1 MSPSNVHA
9 ETYRQEAL
17 ELLSDV
23 EETVLDIEQDPGNAE
38 HINRL
43 FRAMHTIKG
52 SGAMFGFNDIA
63 DFTHHA
69 ETVLDMVREEA
80 VPVNKDLI
88 DLILASSDQIRA
100 MLQAADGGPAVDGS
114 RSEQIVSGLKALL
127 HVKGDAKAFSPE
139 NMETPD
145 SAGSMG
151 GEKIT
156 FRIRFRPGPSI
167 FATGMDPA
175 LLLDEL
181 RDFGD
186 CVVTAQTENI
196 PSLYDI
202 DPEQCYIFWDM
213 VLTTDRSI
221 SDIRDV
227 FIFVDDET
235 EIKIDE
241 IASYANM
248 ENDRKRLGE
257 ILVEKGDVTKETVD
271 KALKDQKQIGE
282 LLVESGAV
290 SREKIIS
297 ALKEQQTVEKRKA
310 TTSSG
315 SVRVPADR
323 LDNLINL
330 VGELVI
336 TQARLTQVSAG
347 INDAKLA
354 APVEEVERLAGEL
367 RDCVL
372 NIRMLPIGTTFS
384 KFRRLVRDLS
394 SELGKEI
401 ELKTEGAETELDK
414 TVIERLDNPLVHLI
428 RNSIDHGIEPPEERE
443 VSGKSR
449 KGAIRLAAEHK
460 GANVVI
466 TIEDDGRGLDAEVIK
481 SKAIEKG
488 LIETGDGLSRSE
500 IFKLVFAPGFSTNTE
515 VTSVSGRGV
524 GMDVVKREIEALR
537 GSIEIFSEK
546 GEGTTVRLSLPLT
559 LAIID
564 GLLVKAGESRFVLP
578 LSVVGECMELT
589 KDHVANAHGRHLIPV
604 RGELVPYIRLRDI
617 FALSGGPTP
626 LEQMVVVESENMR
639 VGIVVDEII
648 GGHQTVI
655 KSLGRMYQDAEGVSG
670 GTILGDGGIA
680 LILDIPKII
689 QCAEREENAGV
700 YRVDSLPT

>member
-1 MSPSNVHA
+1 MSQSNVHA

-23 EETVLDIEQDPGNAE
+23 EEAALDIEQDSGNAE
-38 HINRL
+38 HVNRL

-52 SGAMFGFNDIA
+52 SGAMFGFDDIA
-63 DFTHHA
+63 EFTHHA
-69 ETVLDMVREEA
+69 ETVLDRVREGA
-80 VPVNKDLI
+80 IPVNKDLI

-100 MLQAADGGPAVDGS
+100 MLQAADSGAAVDVS

-127 HVKGDAKAFSPE
+127 HVKGDAKTFSPE
-139 NMETPD
+139 NMETSD
-145 SAGSMG
+145 SAGSME

-156 FRIRFRPGPSI
+156 CRIRFRPRPSI

-186 CVVTAQTENI
+186 CAVIAQTENI
-196 PSLYDI
+196 PALYDL

-213 VLTTDRSI
+213 VLATDRSI
-221 SDIRDV
+221 NDIRDV
-227 FIFVDDET
+227 FIFVYDES
-235 EIKIDE
+235 EIKIDK
-241 IASYANM
+241 ITSDANM

-257 ILVEKGDVTKETVD
+257 ILVERGDVTKETVD
-271 KALKDQKQIGE
+271 KTLNDQKQIGE
-282 LLVESGAV
+282 LLVTSGAV
-290 SREKIIS
+290 SRERVAS
-297 ALKEQQTVEKRKA
+297 ALSEQQIVEKRKA

-315 SVRVPADR
+315 SVRVPADK

-330 VGELVI
+330 VGELVV
-336 TQARLTQVSAG
+336 TQARLTQVSANV
-347 INDAKLA
+347 NDASLA
-354 APVEEVERLAGEL
+354 IPVEEVERLTGEL

-372 NIRMLPIGTTFS
+372 NIRMLPIGATFS

-401 ELKTEGAETELDK
+401 DLKTEGAETELDK

-428 RNSIDHGIEPPEERE
+428 RNSIDHGIESPEKRKA
-443 VSGKSR
+443 SGKST
-449 KGAIRLAAEHK
+449 KGKIRLSAAHK

-466 TIEDDGRGLDAEVIK
+466 TIEDDGGGLDSEAIK

-488 LIETGDGLSRSE
+488 LIETGDDLSESE
-500 IFKLVFAPGFSTNTE
+500 IFKLAFAPGFSTNTK

-537 GSIEIFSEK
+537 GSIEISSEK
-546 GEGTTVRLSLPLT
+546 GRGTSVKLTLPLT

-564 GLLVKAGESRFVLP
+564 GLLVKIGENRFVLP
-578 LSVVGECMELT
+578 LSLVDECVELP
-589 KDHVANAHGRHLIPV
+589 KDQIANAHGRHLIPV
-604 RGELVPYIRLRDI
+604 RGELVPYIRLREI
-617 FALSGGPTP
+617 FDMPGGAAP
-626 LEQMVVVESENMR
+626 LEQIVVVESENMR

-655 KSLGRMYQDAEGVSG
+655 KSLGRMFQDAEGVSG

-680 LILDIPKII
+680 LIVDVPKII
-689 QCAEREENAGV
+689 QCTERKESVGV
-700 YRVDSLPT
+700 